1 MPAAYAAQRS
11 DVAHHH
17 STSATAKQAHGPI
30 LATTDLALMGS
41 AIVDKS
47 VSQSASL
54 MTKVLVAPV
63 RASRKSYTHP
73 VSKPAKH
80 RASFTSHKV
89 KKFHPTAVLPLGDRI
104 AVRAKMYL
112 GDPYAWGGTSPNG
125 FDCSG
130 FTQYVFAQYGIS
142 LPHSAAGQT
151 NDGAYVSEAHLKPGD
166 LVFFST
172 YTSGISHVGIYIG
185 NDQFISAAGSQIK
198 IDSLSESYWANSYV
212 TARQIG

>member
-11 DVAHHH
+11 DVAQHH
-17 STSATAKQAHGPI
+17 STFATAKQHHGPH
-30 LATTDLALMGS
+30 LATTELAKMGS
-41 AIVDKS
+41 ALVDKP
-47 VSQSASL
+47 VAHVASL
-54 MTKVLVAPV
+54 MPKVLLAPV
-63 RASRKSYTHP
+63 RTSHKSYPHP

-80 RASFTSHKV
+80 RASFASHKV
-89 KKFHPTAVLPLGDRI
+89 KEVHPAAVLPLGERI
-104 AVRAKMYL
+104 AIRAKMYL
-112 GDPYAWGGTSPNG
+112 GDPYAWGGTSPSG

-151 NDGAYVSEAHLKPGD
+151 NDGFYVPETQLKPGD

-185 NDQFISAAGSQIK
+185 NDQFISAAGSHIK

-212 TARQIG
+212 TARQID